1 MGGVEVA
8 GGWFGSEGDPA
19 HRGRNV
25 WGVQYRYNRLFI
37 FYGTFHT
44 SGFRIIAPRAPALNL
59 LTARPGAGGLERK
72 LRSKNIE
79 TVGWGGMNRKVG
91 SMVCRTS

>member
-1 MGGVEVA
+1 MVGSGQRGIPLTGDVMCGG
-8 GGWFGSEGDPA
+8 
-19 HRGRNV
+19 
-25 WGVQYRYNRLFI
+25 YRYNRLFI

-59 LTARPGAGGLERK
+59 LTARGGRERK

-79 TVGWGGMNRKVG
+79 TVRWGGMNRKVG